1 MKYTNNIIEGIF
13 INRIN
18 RFVAEV
24 EIDGQIQQVH
34 VKNTGRCREILIKGT
49 KIYLEESTNPNRKTK
64 YSLISAYKKD
74 MLINIDSQIP
84 NEVVFHAL
92 QENKIK
98 GFEDLSFIKK
108 EKTYKRS
115 RFDIYYERKNG
126 KKGFMEIKGVTLE
139 NEGFALFP
147 DAPTERG
154 SKHIYELIDAA
165 KEGYETNVFF
175 LIQIEGIN
183 RFKPNAEMD
192 LKFSEGLKKAYLEG
206 VNIIV
211 YDSVIK
217 KNEIVINQKG
227 EALLYEA

>member
-1 MKYTNNIIEGIF
+1 
-13 INRIN
+13 
-18 RFVAEV
+18 
-24 EIDGQIQQVH
+24 
-34 VKNTGRCREILIKGT
+34 
-49 KIYLEESTNPNRKTK
+49 
-64 YSLISAYKKD
+64 

-147 DAPTERG
+147 DAPTR
-154 SKHIYELIDAA
+154 K
-165 KEGYETNVFF
+165 
-175 LIQIEGIN
+175 
-183 RFKPNAEMD
+183 RF
-192 LKFSEGLKKAYLEG
+192 KAYLRA
-206 VNIIV
+206 
-211 YDSVIK
+211 Y
-217 KNEIVINQKG
+217 
-227 EALLYEA
+227 